1 MIKGNQSGEA
11 APASRPSRSWI
22 PPVLEKLPRLTSLT
36 LQSFAAIPGTGSVG
50 EGGGSTVF

>member
-36 LQSFAAIPGTGSVG
+36 LQSFAAIPGTVSVG